1 MYKILANTVFLGKDI
16 IHLTECHSTND
27 EALRRLKVKEIAE
40 GSIIITDNQTKGRGQ
55 RGNTWEVEPGK
66 NLTFSIVLR
75 PDFLMPTEQFWLN
88 MIVSIAIWET
98 LSSYLSG
105 IWIKWPND
113 LVHDHSGKI
122 VGVLIENLIQNTSI
136 EHAVVGIGL
145 NINQRNFTLPNV
157 CSMATLAGQ
166 EFDKWEILK
175 LLVKNLE
182 RQYLLLKKGNRHQIK
197 LQYIGHLYR
206 MEAWASYDDGE
217 EFEGKILG
225 IEDDGRLRI
234 EKKSGSFQSY
244 AFKELKFL

>member
-1 MYKILANTVFLGKDI
+1 MYKILANTFFLGKDI

-27 EALRRLKVKEIAE
+27 EALRRLKAKEIAE

-55 RGNTWEVEPGK
+55 RGNVWVVEPGK

-75 PDFLMPTEQFWLN
+75 PDYLMPTEQFWLN
-88 MIVSIAIWET
+88 MVVSLAIWET

-105 IWIKWPND
+105 IWVKWPND
-113 LVHDHSGKI
+113 LVHDQSGKI
-122 VGVLIENLIQNTSI
+122 GGVLIENLIQNTSI
-136 EHAVVGIGL
+136 EYSVIGIGL
-145 NINQRNFTLPNV
+145 NINQRNFSLPYA

-182 RQYLLLKKGNRHQIK
+182 RQYLLLKKGNRQQIK
-197 LQYIGHLYR
+197 SDYLQHLFR
-206 MEAWASYDDGE
+206 SSIWARYDDGE

-225 IEDDGRLRI
+225 IEDDGQLRI
-234 EKKSGSFQSY
+234 EKKTGSVHRY
-244 AFKELKFL
+244 AFKELRFL

>member
-27 EALRRLKVKEIAE
+27 EALRRLKAKEIAE
-40 GSIIITDNQTKGRGQ
+40 GSMIVTDNQTKGRGQ

-88 MIVSIAIWET
+88 MVVSLAIWDT
-98 LSSYLSG
+98 ISSYLSG
-105 IWIKWPND
+105 IWVKWPND
-113 LVHDHSGKI
+113 LVHDQSGKI
-122 VGVLIENLIQNTSI
+122 AGVLIENLIQNSAIESSI
-136 EHAVVGIGL
+136 VGIGL
-145 NINQRNFTLPNV
+145 NINQKNFRLPNV
-157 CSMATLAGQ
+157 CSMYILAGQ

-182 RQYLLLKKGNRHQIK
+182 RQYLLLKKGNRQQIK
-197 LQYIGHLYR
+197 SAYLQHLFR
-206 MEAWASYDDGE
+206 SGAWARYHDGE